1 MIVCFIALNCRLKI
15 EHLNLP
21 LFISRRIAKNESGS
35 FSSTIHRIAVISISV
50 SLTALIVAFMV
61 LYGFQGAIRSKVF
74 SLSGHLTINKYALS
88 NSFEETSIV
97 ASDSLM
103 NGLIENANI
112 RHAQKFILKAGLL
125 KTNEEVQGIIMK
137 GVGPGFDRATF
148 SSQMI
153 DGVFPDFAE
162 EKYSTDVAISQKMA
176 TLLRLGVGDQVTM
189 FFVQDPP
196 RYRRLSI
203 TGIYSTGM
211 EEFDERFIY
220 GDIDM
225 IRRINDWKEDEAGGI
240 EVFLTNESQIQELED
255 ELFNTL
261 SYDLNVI
268 SSYRQYPQIF
278 EWLKL
283 LNRNVLVLLVLI
295 VFVAAFGMISMVLIL
310 IMERTRMI
318 GTMKALGSPNEM
330 IRKVFLYSGLQL
342 VLKGLLIGNILGLT
356 LCWVQYEFHV
366 IPLDAA
372 NYYMHFVP
380 VVFSWPTVAALNGLI
395 IALVGLTLLIPIRVV
410 STINPIKAIRF
421 D

>member
-1 MIVCFIALNCRLKI
+1 
-15 EHLNLP
+15 
-21 LFISRRIAKNESGS
+21 
-35 FSSTIHRIAVISISV
+35 
-50 SLTALIVAFMV
+50 MV
-61 LYGFQGAIRSKVF
+61 LYGFQGAIRNKVF
-74 SLSGHLTINKYALS
+74 NLSGHLTVKKYALS
-88 NSFEETSIV
+88 NSFEETSIL

-103 NGLIENANI
+103 NGLIGNANI

-125 KTNEEVQGIIMK
+125 KTNEEVQGVIIK
-137 GVGPGFDRATF
+137 GVGSDFDQASF

-153 DGVFPDFAE
+153 EGVFPDFTE
-162 EKYSTDVAISQKMA
+162 EKYSTDVAISQHMA
-176 TLLRLGVGDQVTM
+176 RFLRLGVGDRVTM

-225 IRRINDWKEDEAGGI
+225 IRRINNWKQDEAGGI
-240 EVFLTNESQIQELED
+240 EIFLIDENQIQEMED

-261 SYDLNVI
+261 NYDLNVI
-268 SSYRQYPQIF
+268 SSYRQYRQIF

-283 LNRNVLVLLVLI
+283 VNRNVLILLVLI

-310 IMERTRMI
+310 IMERTKMI
-318 GTMKALGSPNEM
+318 GLMKALGSSNEI

-342 VLKGLLIGNILGLT
+342 VLKGLLIGNVLGLA
-356 LCWVQYEFHV
+356 LCWIQYEYHV
-366 IPLDAA
+366 IPLDVT

-380 VVFSWPTVAALNGLI
+380 VVFSWSSVAMLNGLI
-395 IALVGLTLLIPIRVV
+395 IALVGFTLLIPIRVV
-410 STINPIKAIRF
+410 STIDPIKAIRF